1 MTYLETIN
9 KVLKKLRETEAVTIN
24 DNDYVELIGQFVNEV
39 KEEVENAWDWL
50 GLRQTLSISASLAG
64 GYEYSLVG
72 AGDRYKIFSAF
83 NDEQDFEM
91 RKAPHTWMQ
100 NIQDYPNVQTA
111 PPYYYDI
118 VGEDSNGDPNIMVW
132 PRPDDDYTLKFRC
145 KVPQADITDGATII
159 KVPWRPV
166 YLGAYAMAIDERG
179 DDNGAAMEKAMMDYK
194 QSLGDYIALD
204 QSKTEHEDTWCV
216 K

>member
-1 MTYLETIN
+1 MTYLEVIN
-9 KVLKKLRETEAVTIN
+9 KVLMKLRETQAVTIN
-24 DNDYVELIGQFVNEV
+24 DNDYVELIGQFVNET

-50 GLRQTLSISASLAG
+50 SLRQTISIPVTQAG
-64 GYEYSLVG
+64 GYEYSLTG

-91 RKAPHTWMQ
+91 RKAPYTWME
-100 NIQDYPNVQTA
+100 NIQDYPNVQEA

-118 VGEDSNGDPNIMVW
+118 VGEDSSGDPNLVFW
-132 PRPDDDYTLKFRC
+132 PRPDANYTLKFRC
-145 KVPQADITDGATII
+145 KVPQTDLTSGSTTI
-159 KVPWRPV
+159 KVPWRPI
-166 YLGAYAMAIDERG
+166 YLGAYAAAIDERG
-179 DDNGAAMEKAMMDYK
+179 DDNGAALDKAIMDYK

-204 QSKTEHEDTWCV
+204 QARTEHEDTWGV